1 MALYS
6 DDTDMYIIEKI
17 IKLYKKLKKEDVQMQ
32 FPTDSDDSELEDV
45 LTCKHLFLPIDSTN
59 RIFACTKCGYL
70 ITKNRLKE
78 KAKPK
83 K

>member
-1 MALYS
+1 MDLCS

-17 IKLYKKLKKEDVQMQ
+17 IKLYKKLKKEDIQMQ
-32 FPTDSDDSELEDV
+32 FPTDTDNAELEDV

-59 RIFACTKCGYL
+59 RIFACAKCGYL
-70 ITKNRLKE
+70 ITKNRLNE